1 MLSKKSKIEQLPKCR
16 ESRFLAAAASAS
28 LCRTR
33 TKLCGRL
40 LVIRR
45 GPSHR
50 RARDA
55 PAALKTFL
63 HPPEKPFSTVSVIKR
78 LADGVSRA
86 TGLHPKPNHAAASA
100 RGLPSQIREIVLC
113 SLSPFFARPVPLL
126 ALAQPRSRLLN
137 DLIAAAIR
145 PAYWSIR

>member
-1 MLSKKSKIEQLPKCR
+1 MLSKKSKIEQLPKSR

-55 PAALKTFL
+55 PAALKNFF
-63 HPPEKPFSTVSVIKR
+63 HPPEKPFSTVSVTFRPKR
-78 LADGVSRA
+78 TRYRRVPI
-86 TGLHPKPNHAAASA
+86 GL
-100 RGLPSQIREIVLC
+100 VLLHELTFC
-113 SLSPFFARPVPLL
+113 TLRPVGKAGVL
-126 ALAQPRSRLLN
+126 AVRS
-137 DLIAAAIR
+137 
-145 PAYWSIR
+145 S